1 MNLKHLPI
9 LLLAIISLSVGLTS
23 CEREPAP
30 ITPDPPVDTVKFVRL
45 LKDQSI
51 KSHILNRD
59 IAYAVLLPKDYDSMN
74 NNYPVVYLLHGWG
87 DNETAWYNYG
97 LISYYVDASASVTV
111 PMIYVMPEGFN
122 TYYVNKYN
130 GNYPYMDMLVQE
142 MVPAIDSLFRT
153 VKDPQNRAVMG
164 FSMGG
169 YGALILPAKNPAI
182 FQTGV
187 VLSMS
192 YRTDQQY
199 MSEPQ
204 SGWDSQWGSIFG
216 GIGASGTGRLTDY
229 YKANNP
235 FYFFK
240 IEGDISL
247 QGQHYFFD
255 CGDDEENLSE
265 PNNLL
270 HNQLRNF
277 NIDHEYR
284 VRNGGHSWDYWHKSL
299 PEAMKFISYAVQNI
313 PYPDEGA
320 AFDPG
325 ATVPAERTFSEQLE
339 GSELEYTVV
348 VPATYQADTNRY
360 AVVLS
365 LHDCNAATQDLESQN
380 LLSTLNTLM
389 SGSKLPSSILVEI
402 PLQTEEITAADLL
415 QILSQ
420 VRAKYRTIA
429 DRRHTIL
436 LGNRKAGLQA
446 YEIIPVC
453 AEFINAC
460 LLFDADI
467 PEDAYASNPDVNF
480 YLDICDKGVNYNAYH
495 SLYMSLRH
503 NHINHEY
510 RVRQGISSHQSFI
523 NGLSESAAF
532 MKEHL
537 KN

>member
-1 MNLKHLPI
+1 M
-9 LLLAIISLSVGLTS
+9 GLTS
-23 CEREPAP
+23 CELEPAP
-30 ITPDPPVDTVKFVRL
+30 APPDPPIDTVKFVRL

-51 KSHILNRD
+51 KSRILKRD
-59 IAYAVLLPKDYDSMN
+59 IAYAVLLPKDYDSLHS
-74 NNYPVVYLLHGWG
+74 NYPVVYLLHGWG

-97 LISYYVDASASVTV
+97 LITYYVDAIASETV

-130 GNYPYMDMLVQE
+130 GNYPYMDMLVKE
-142 MVPAIDSLFRT
+142 MVPAVDSLFRT
-153 VKDPQNRAVMG
+153 IKDPQHRAVMG

-169 YGALILPAKNPAI
+169 YGALILPAKNPDV
-182 FQTGV
+182 FNTGV

-216 GIGASGTGRLTDY
+216 GIGASGTARLTDY

-240 IEGDISL
+240 IPGDISL

-270 HNQLRNF
+270 HTQLRDL

-284 VRNGGHSWDYWHKSL
+284 VRNGGHSWDYWHKSM
-299 PEAMKFISYAVQNI
+299 PEALRFISSAVQNI
-313 PYPDEGA
+313 PYPDESV

-325 ATVPAERTFSEQLE
+325 AAVPADRTFAEQLE
-339 GSELEYTVV
+339 GLEILFRVTV
-348 VPATYQADTNRY
+348 PSTYLTDTNRY
-360 AVVLS
+360 AVILS
-365 LHDCNAATQDLESQN
+365 LHDRSTATKDLESQS
-380 LLSTLNTLM
+380 LLSTLSTLM
-389 SGSKLPSSILVEI
+389 SGNKIPSSIIVEI
-402 PLQTEEITAADLL
+402 PLQTEDITATVLQ

-420 VRAKYRTIA
+420 TRAKYRTIA

-436 LGNRKAGLQA
+436 LGNRHAGMLA
-446 YEIIPVC
+446 YDIIPDC

-467 PEDAYASNPDVNF
+467 PEDASATNTDLNY
-480 YLDICDKGVNYNAYH
+480 YLDICDEGVNYTGYH
-495 SLYMSLRH
+495 SLYISLRL

-510 RVRQGISSHQSFI
+510 RVRQGTPSHESFI

-532 MKEHL
+532 IKEHL